1 MYTNS
6 CESEKTHSMRIWRNW
21 QTRTVQVRVNI
32 VFVEVRILL
41 SAPNKNSFSNRKA
54 VFILSGFL
62 RHHGNRTF
70 FVPFDTFLI
79 KVWNITRNRFL
90 CPLIYNPF
98 SIIMRI

>member
-41 SAPNKNSFSNRKA
+41 SAPNKKQLFNSESCF
-54 VFILSGFL
+54 FICPDSCGTMGTGLFLFLLTHSLSKCG
-62 RHHGNRTF
+62 
-70 FVPFDTFLI
+70 I
-79 KVWNITRNRFL
+79 
-90 CPLIYNPF
+90 
-98 SIIMRI
+98 

>member
-41 SAPNKNSFSNRKA
+41 SAPKDDLRVICSQ
-54 VFILSGFL
+54 VFVYKKLRTMPVILNQSPLNFERHL
-62 RHHGNRTF
+62 RACNF
-70 FVPFDTFLI
+70 Q
-79 KVWNITRNRFL
+79 
-90 CPLIYNPF
+90 
-98 SIIMRI
+98 